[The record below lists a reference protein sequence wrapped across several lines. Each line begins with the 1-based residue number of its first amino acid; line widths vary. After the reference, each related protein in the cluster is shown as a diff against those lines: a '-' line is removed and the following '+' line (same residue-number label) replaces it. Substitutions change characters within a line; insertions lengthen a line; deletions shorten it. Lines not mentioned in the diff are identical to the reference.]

1 MAEIIGSP
9 TAYPVSWDGGA
20 ISALAFSSITIWC
33 TAAPTVA
40 PTIQTSSDG
49 VQWDAQGAVTGNLAG
64 VVTAIATTGR
74 YDMSGNCFIRLT
86 GGTGGAYL
94 LGGSN

>member
-1 MAEIIGSP
+1 MLD
-9 TAYPVSWDGGA
+9 YPLQIWDGTA
-20 ISALAFSSITIWC
+20 RDLSYFRDITIRC